1 MCLVQKI
8 DKYIS
13 DMNNLI
19 ILFYFF
25 DYLKKNIYL
34 RKIITL
40 ESTNGN
46 VSKKD
51 NRKRKNEE

>member
-1 MCLVQKI
+1 MCSVQKI
-8 DKYIS
+8 DKYIF

-19 ILFYFF
+19 IK
-25 DYLKKNIYL
+25 KKNTYL

-40 ESTNGN
+40 ESMNGN

-51 NRKRKNEE
+51 NRKRRKWKNKYFHAL

>member
-19 ILFYFF
+19 I
-25 DYLKKNIYL
+25 KKKIYL